1 MQLQKPGIRVM
12 GIAESYR
19 TPHHSLLAG
28 VVMRRDLYIDGF
40 GFATITVGGDDGS
53 DAIITMVKEQ
63 NRRDISV
70 IMISG
75 AALAWFNILNPVWI
89 SEETKIPVIC
99 VSYEESEGL
108 LDHIARHFP
117 GNTEK
122 IDTYCALK
130 ERIIV
135 DLPTGYSLYAR
146 GYGVSDR
153 DTVRICRIFAHHGRI
168 PEPIRV
174 ARLCA
179 RAVRQ
184 STHTGI

>member
-19 TPHHSLLAG
+19 NPHHSLLAG
-28 VVMRRDLYIDGF
+28 VVMRRDLFIDGF

-53 DAIITMVKEQ
+53 DAIISMVKEK
-63 NRRDISV
+63 NRGDIPAV
-70 IMISG
+70 MISG
-75 AALAWFNILNPVWI
+75 AALAWFNILNPERI
-89 SEETKIPVIC
+89 SEEINTPVIC

-108 LDHIARHFP
+108 IKHIERHFP

-122 IDTYCALK
+122 IDAYRALK

-135 DLPTGYSLYAR
+135 DLPTGYQLYAR
-146 GYGVSDR
+146 GYGISDR
-153 DTVRICRIFAHHGRI
+153 ETAKVCRIFTHHGRI
-168 PEPIRV
+168 PEPVRV

-179 RAVRQ
+179 RAFKQ
-184 STHTGI
+184 STHSGI